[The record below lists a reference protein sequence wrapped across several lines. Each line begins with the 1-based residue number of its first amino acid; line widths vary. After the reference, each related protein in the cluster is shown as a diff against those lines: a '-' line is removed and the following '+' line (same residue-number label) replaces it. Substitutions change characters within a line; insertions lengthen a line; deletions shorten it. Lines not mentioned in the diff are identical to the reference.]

1 MSASD
6 DFNKLID
13 RYMDNAVRYEA
24 LLKSIASMC
33 ATNATVDWD
42 DKDASEEFKAIS
54 NEITWSLYEI
64 DTNGT
69 SRKEATE

>member
-1 MSASD
+1 M
-6 DFNKLID
+6 NELIA
-13 RYMDNAVRYEA
+13 RYMENALRYEK

-54 NEITWSLYEI
+54 NEIMWGLYEI

>member
-1 MSASD
+1 MRKATW
-6 DFNKLID
+6 ID
-13 RYMDNAVRYEA
+13 RRHIQSYEK

-54 NEITWSLYEI
+54 NEITWGLYEI

-69 SRKEATE
+69 YREEATE